1 MNLLGRKNQ
10 NMGQEKIEYAGDL
23 LEEIQEI
30 DKIIC
35 GDTACYVEN
44 TQTRGCTAYFTIYCC

>member
-1 MNLLGRKNQ
+1 
-10 NMGQEKIEYAGDL
+10 MGQEKMEYAGDL

-35 GDTACYVEN
+35 ADTGCYVEN
-44 TQTRGCTAYFTIYCC
+44 TQTRLCMAYFSIYCC

>member
-1 MNLLGRKNQ
+1 
-10 NMGQEKIEYAGDL
+10 MGQEKIEYAGDL